1 MPVSAS
7 TYGEVD
13 ITIDFGTHILGFD
26 NPHKKNYHF
35 APLAQLY
42 RALVFGTKGWG
53 LESLVEH
60 HKILYF
66 RDI

>member
-1 MPVSAS
+1 MADKIYFK
-7 TYGEVD
+7 T
-13 ITIDFGTHILGFD
+13 
-26 NPHKKNYHF
+26 NYQL

-60 HKILYF
+60 HKTP
-66 RDI
+66 D